1 MPASSKAQQRFFGVV
16 KAMQKG
22 DLPKTG
28 KAGKIAKTMDK
39 DDVDKYASTKHK
51 GKPEKVKREM
61 RVRNL
66 IKKMVREELAK
77 MNEGTCGYGEN
88 GQIGEEPAGP
98 HLIKKKK
105 IKEKKLNEA
114 KPYETILKQLGG
126 NRFIAMTGAK
136 GFAFSNK
143 YMSFKIGRN
152 SKGINFVRMGHNSKD
167 LYDMEFGFVSV
178 KGIKVKK
185 KVKDVYADMLG
196 TMFKKYTGMNVRL

>member
-22 DLPKTG
+22 DKPKEG
-28 KAGKIAKTMDK
+28 EAGKVAKSMK
-39 DDVDKYASTKHK
+39 KKDVDDFASTKHK

-61 RVRNL
+61 KVRNL

-88 GQIGEEPAGP
+88 GKLGEEPAGP

-105 IKEKKLNEA
+105 IDEKMDRKKA
-114 KPYETILKQLGG
+114 AIILKQIGG

-136 GFAFSNK
+136 GFAFSDK

-152 SKGINFVRMGHNSKD
+152 SKGINFVRIGHNAMD
-167 LYDMEFGFVSV
+167 TYDMEFGFVSV

-185 KVKDVYADMLG
+185 KVKGVYADMLG
-196 TMFKKYTGMNVRL
+196 TMFKKYTGMNVSL